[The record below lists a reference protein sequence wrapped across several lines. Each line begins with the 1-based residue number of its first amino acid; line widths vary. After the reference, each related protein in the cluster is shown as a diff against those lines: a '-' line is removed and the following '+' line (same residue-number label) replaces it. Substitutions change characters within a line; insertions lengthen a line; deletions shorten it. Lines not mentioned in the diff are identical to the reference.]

1 MLAAATFAV
10 MLIGPIII
18 GFIPI
23 MVVGALIFY
32 LGLSLLKEALV
43 DNWGQVHRLEFLT
56 IIIIVVTMGAWDFV
70 IGILVGI
77 LLACVSFVLQTSQ
90 ISAIRGKLYGGVANS
105 TVRRHP
111 IQHRFLTDAGQ
122 QIYVMKLAGFLFF
135 GTIVGV
141 EKHIRALLSESF
153 KDRPIRFLVLGL
165 RNVDGVDYSAA
176 ETFQRI
182 KRTLNVQGV
191 QLVVCGVSMES
202 GVGKSLRNVG
212 LFDEGDGIEYFQSL
226 NSALEFCENE
236 LLKAFYQQ
244 RDSEVETESSPA
256 FLGGSTLD
264 IFVVAADPNCPPE
277 IPKPELRSSSLLP
290 EIMYN
295 SPRRQHLHQV
305 ATTTLSEQDPAP
317 RSRWQDYKQ
326 PLQLILQTFSTVSDK
341 PEDFWYRTV
350 QFFTREEHKAGTIL
364 YHPGDK
370 AKGFYLLE
378 SGLLKARYDYP
389 QGKYSELIVAGTTCG
404 ELPFFSATSRT
415 STTLA
420 ETDCVLWI
428 LDEDKWRDLQQN
440 HPDIAQ
446 ELLKISLKLTSERMD
461 AVTK

>member
-1 MLAAATFAV
+1 MLFINSGGNSRVAGVMLAAATFAV

-18 GFIPI
+18 GYIPI

-153 KDRPIRFLVLGL
+153 KDRPIRFLVLDL
-165 RNVDGVDYSAA
+165 YNVDGVDYSAA
-176 ETFQRI
+176 ETFQRV

-202 GVGKSLRNVG
+202 EVGKSLRNVG
-212 LFDEGDGIEYFQSL
+212 LFDEGDGIECFQSL

-256 FLGGSTLD
+256 FLGESTLD
-264 IFVVAADPNCPPE
+264 ILWLLLILIVPQKYQSQSSEARHCRQKQCTTLLADSTFTKLLQRRSASKILPRGQDGKTTSSRYSLYCRLSQPFPTSPKTSGIESSNSSRE
-277 IPKPELRSSSLLP
+277 KSTKPE
-290 EIMYN
+290 
-295 SPRRQHLHQV
+295 
-305 ATTTLSEQDPAP
+305 A
-317 RSRWQDYKQ
+317 
-326 PLQLILQTFSTVSDK
+326 
-341 PEDFWYRTV
+341 
-350 QFFTREEHKAGTIL
+350 
-364 YHPGDK
+364 
-370 AKGFYLLE
+370 FY
-378 SGLLKARYDYP
+378 
-389 QGKYSELIVAGTTCG
+389 
-404 ELPFFSATSRT
+404 
-415 STTLA
+415 TTLA
-420 ETDCVLWI
+420 IRLRASTCSKV
-428 LDEDKWRDLQQN
+428 
-440 HPDIAQ
+440 
-446 ELLKISLKLTSERMD
+446 
-461 AVTK
+461 VC